1 MQLAQEVSVLY
12 SSTVPGYSRH
22 IADMLRQAEFTNINF
37 PGNQQDTSIASPGSV
52 RTSHAFQVLQF
63 IIVGHLV
70 CRLRAMQPCLGLT
83 VPSTHRRY
91 SCVLAGSTWDQE
103 AILMAQDAL
112 QVRYGFTTD
121 DQKQRSLQQALQNLP
136 SICC

>member
-1 MQLAQEVSVLY
+1 
-12 SSTVPGYSRH
+12 
-22 IADMLRQAEFTNINF
+22 
-37 PGNQQDTSIASPGSV
+37 
-52 RTSHAFQVLQF
+52 
-63 IIVGHLV
+63 
-70 CRLRAMQPCLGLT
+70 MQPCLGHT

-136 SICC
+136 SVSC

>member
-70 CRLRAMQPCLGLT
+70 CRL
-83 VPSTHRRY
+83 
-91 SCVLAGSTWDQE
+91 
-103 AILMAQDAL
+103 
-112 QVRYGFTTD
+112 
-121 DQKQRSLQQALQNLP
+121 
-136 SICC
+136 